1 MTEKLYYQTPVLNEC
16 DATVLVCEKQGEWYR
31 VLLDKTV
38 IFPEG
43 GGQPSDKGFI
53 GDAVVR
59 DAQEI
64 NGEIWHECDIPLE
77 VGREYKVRFMQGIRR
92 DHTEQHTGEHILS
105 GIAYSLFGAKNVGFH
120 MAEEYCTI
128 DFDIFLSEEEL
139 TVLEREAN
147 LIVRLD
153 LPVRADI
160 VDASELAGL
169 VLRKKSDV
177 KAEEVRIVYI
187 DDGRVD
193 SCTCCGTHFD
203 STGKVGAIKITDSQ
217 KYKGGTRLWFD
228 CGGRAVNAA
237 ADMQRTVAEL
247 ARGFSTSRAELAAA
261 VRKQGE
267 ELGAAKRELK
277 EKSKLIAQLLSSAKG
292 HDGAV
297 VLNMK
302 DFGAQDARLTA
313 EALATGHKCAAL
325 VFGRSGETT
334 YYSLARSEGADIHMG
349 EVCKAVNAAVAG
361 KGGGNA
367 AFASGSTQRPVTD
380 DVAELLENYMNGIM
394 KGQIR

>member
-1 MTEKLYYQTPVLNEC
+1 MTEKLYYQTPVLYEC
-16 DATVLVCEKQGEWYR
+16 DSTVLSCNEQDGCFR

-43 GGQPSDKGFI
+43 GGQPADRGFI
-53 GDAVVR
+53 GGAVVR
-59 DAQEI
+59 GAEEI
-64 NGEIWHECDIPLE
+64 NGEIWHLCDSALD
-77 VGREYKVRFMQGIRR
+77 VGAEYKVRFIPGVRR

-105 GIAYSLFGAKNVGFH
+105 GIASSLFGAKNVGFH
-120 MAEEYCTI
+120 MAEDYCTI
-128 DFDIFLSEEEL
+128 DFDIYLSEEEL

-153 LPVRADI
+153 LPVRADN
-160 VDASELAGL
+160 VDAEQLKDL

-177 KAEEVRIVYI
+177 KSNDVRIIYI

-217 KYKGGTRLWFD
+217 KYKGGTRLWFA

-237 ADMQRTVAEL
+237 ADMQKNMTAI
-247 ARGFSTSRAELAAA
+247 ARSFSTSREELASA
-261 VRKQGE
+261 VYKQGE
-267 ELGAAKRELK
+267 ELAAAKRECK
-277 EKSKLIAQLLSSAKG
+277 EKARLIASLMADKLG

-297 VLNMK
+297 VVNEPAL
-302 DFGAQDARLTA
+302 GAYDVRLLC
-313 EALATGHKCAAL
+313 EALVSKHRCAAI
-325 VFGRSGETT
+325 VFGSAGEGCC
-334 YYSLARSEGADIHMG
+334 YSTARAEGLSVHAG
-349 EVCKAVNAAVAG
+349 EICKAVNAAVNG

-367 AFASGSTQRPVTD
+367 AFANGSGKN
-380 DVAELLENYMNGIM
+380 AAAGEICAMLENYLS
-394 KGQIR
+394 KLLKEA

>member
-1 MTEKLYYQTPVLNEC
+1 MTEKLYYQQPVVNEC
-16 DATVLVCEKQGEWYR
+16 DAVVLCCEQQDGVYK

-43 GGQPSDKGFI
+43 GGQPADKGFI
-53 GDAVVR
+53 GEAVVR

-64 NGEIWHECDIPLE
+64 NGEIWHECDSPLE
-77 VGREYKVRFMQGIRR
+77 VGAEYKVRFMQGVRR

-120 MAEEYCTI
+120 MAEDHCTI
-128 DFDIFLSEEEL
+128 DFDIYLTEDEL

-153 LPVRADI
+153 LPIRADN
-160 VDASELAGL
+160 VDAEQLKELI
-169 VLRKKSDV
+169 LRKKSDV
-177 KAEEVRIVYI
+177 NSNDVRIIYI
-187 DDGRVD
+187 DEGRVD

-217 KYKGGTRLWFD
+217 KYKGGTRLWFA

-237 ADMQRTVAEL
+237 ADMQKSMTAM
-247 ARGFSTSRAELAAA
+247 ARGFSTSREDLPAA
-261 VRKQGE
+261 VYKQGQ
-267 ELGAAKRELK
+267 ELGAAKRECK
-277 EKSKLIAQLLSSAKG
+277 EKAKQIASLLADKLG

-297 VLNMK
+297 IVNEPSLNA
-302 DFGAQDARLTA
+302 FDARLLC
-313 EALATGHKCAAL
+313 EALVQKHRCAAL
-325 VFGRSGETT
+325 VFGAGTNGSCYSVARTEGLGVHAGE
-334 YYSLARSEGADIHMG
+334 I
-349 EVCKAVNAAVAG
+349 CKAVNAAVNG

-367 AFASGSTQRPVTD
+367 SFANGSGRLTASP
-380 DVAELLENYMNGIM
+380 ELCTMLQGYIE
-394 KGQIR
+394 KLLKETVV

>member
-1 MTEKLYYQTPVLNEC
+1 MTEKLYYQNPVLNEC
-16 DATVLVCEKQGEWYR
+16 EAEVLVCEKQGEGFR

-43 GGQPSDKGFI
+43 GGQPADKGFI
-53 GDAVVR
+53 GEAVVR

-77 VGREYKVRFMQGIRR
+77 VGAEYKVRFVQGIRR

-128 DFDIFLSEEEL
+128 DFDIFLNEDEL

-160 VDASELAGL
+160 VDASELDGL
-169 VLRKKSDV
+169 ILRKKSDV
-177 KAEEVRIVYI
+177 KAEDVRIVYI

-237 ADMQRTVAEL
+237 ADMQRTVTEL
-247 ARGFSTSRAELAAA
+247 ARGFSTGRKELAAA
-261 VRKQGE
+261 VKKQGE
-267 ELGAAKRELK
+267 ELGAAKREIK
-277 EKSKLIAQLLSSAKG
+277 EKAKLIAQLIAESRG
-292 HDGAV
+292 HEGAV
-297 VLNMK
+297 VINMQE
-302 DFGAQDARLTA
+302 FGAQDARFTA
-313 EALATGHKCAAL
+313 EALANTHRCAAL
-325 VFGRSGETT
+325 VFGRSGDAT
-334 YYSLARSEGADIHMG
+334 YYSLAKSEGVECHMG

-361 KGGGNA
+361 KGGGNK
-367 AFASGSTQRPVTD
+367 AFASGSTSRPVTKEIAD
-380 DVAELLENYMNGIM
+380 MLENYINGIM
-394 KGQIR
+394 RGQNK